1 MKFNKA
7 KLFPLV
13 IKLGD
18 FLKEAFDQYAIIRG
32 SGIEPDADMLA
43 AFIHIQIKSWEPRL
57 SGKPLLDDET
67 REACARFVGGIA
79 FNLAK

>member
-43 AFIHIQIKSWEPRL
+43 AFIQIQIQDWNPKL
-57 SGKPLLDDET
+57 SGKYVLDDET